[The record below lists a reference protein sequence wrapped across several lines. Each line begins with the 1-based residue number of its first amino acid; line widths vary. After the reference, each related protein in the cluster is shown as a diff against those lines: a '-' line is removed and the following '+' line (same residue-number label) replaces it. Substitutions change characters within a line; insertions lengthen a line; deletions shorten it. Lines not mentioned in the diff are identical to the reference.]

1 MPVHENS
8 FDYFRWSIDR
18 CLKWMTAFE
27 VEVVSQAEK
36 SWSFLEK
43 NGIFLFFFSKKVK
56 MASNPQQQ
64 QSSSMSS
71 PPSPLVWFLLLDAAT
86 GEPYKKTTA
95 DYVSLAPGSFIAQ
108 FRDAAH
114 LKNSSILTGIASSQL
129 LVYKNK
135 DAFDKRNA
143 PLEEK
148 VLYYTKDR

>member
-1 MPVHENS
+1 MV
-8 FDYFRWSIDR
+8 
-18 CLKWMTAFE
+18 
-27 VEVVSQAEK
+27 
-36 SWSFLEK
+36 
-43 NGIFLFFFSKKVK
+43 
-56 MASNPQQQ
+56 
-64 QSSSMSS
+64 
-71 PPSPLVWFLLLDAAT
+71 LDAAT
-86 GEPYKKTTA
+86 GNPYKGTTA
-95 DYVSLAPGSFIAQ
+95 DKVSVSSSADVAD